1 MLAQFRYVLNILNPF
16 LNESCTD
23 TAKDIVK
30 QETFGAPGL
39 VENRSEHENG
49 KHIKKYM
56 AEPAMHKHVRDE
68 LCRIEITCEEKM

>member
-39 VENRSEHENG
+39 FENRSEHKNG
-49 KHIKKYM
+49 KHIKENV
-56 AEPAMHKHVRDE
+56 AESAVHKHISDK
-68 LCRIEITCEEKM
+68 LCRIKVTCKEKM